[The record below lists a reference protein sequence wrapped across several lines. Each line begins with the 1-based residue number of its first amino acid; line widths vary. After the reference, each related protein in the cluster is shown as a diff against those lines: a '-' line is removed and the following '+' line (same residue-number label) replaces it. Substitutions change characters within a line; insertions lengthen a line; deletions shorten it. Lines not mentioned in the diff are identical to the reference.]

1 MATDYNNEIT
11 IIGAGIIGVCAAL
24 ELKQKGWDVSIVDPN
39 EPGQVTSYGNAGV
52 LSPWSCIPQS
62 VPGLWKNVPKW
73 LFDPEG
79 PLAISWIYAP
89 RFLPWLIK
97 FLKAGEINKVQQ
109 ISKALLTINQPSV
122 DLYKKLVEGTGQEK
136 LVRDACYLH
145 LYRDARYASPS
156 YTPWRIRQ
164 ERGVP
169 LRFLKQGEVQE
180 IEPEISSKISA
191 AVLIERQGRT
201 TNPGR
206 LGQVLFEKATGLGVK
221 FLRKKIDRLIPEPG
235 NIYRLI
241 STQGDILSKNVV
253 LAAGAWSVELLKS
266 IGIKVPLEAERGYH
280 LIFSD
285 PGISISNSVMDG
297 DRKFVTS
304 SMEMGIRSA
313 GTAEFAGLHSKP
325 NYDRAKIFKTLTK
338 ELLPNLNTNN
348 LKEWAGVRPSLPDT
362 LPCIGP
368 VPGHP
373 NIIAAFGHSHLGLTQ
388 APMTAQIISSIAM
401 KTPLNIDIEPFQMNR
416 FNN

>member
-1 MATDYNNEIT
+1 M
-11 IIGAGIIGVCAAL
+11 
-24 ELKQKGWDVSIVDPN
+24 
-39 EPGQVTSYGNAGV
+39 
-52 LSPWSCIPQS
+52 
-62 VPGLWKNVPKW
+62 
-73 LFDPEG
+73 
-79 PLAISWIYAP
+79 P
-89 RFLPWLIK
+89 R
-97 FLKAGEINKVQQ
+97 KAD
-109 ISKALLTINQPSV
+109 S
-122 DLYKKLVEGTGQEK
+122 
-136 LVRDACYLH
+136 CYLH

-156 YTPWRIRQ
+156 FTPWRIRQ

-180 IEPEISSKISA
+180 IEPEISSNISA

-206 LGQVLFEKATGLGVK
+206 LGQILFEKATGLGVK
-221 FLRKKIDRLIPEPG
+221 FVKRKIDRLIPESN
-235 NIYRLI
+235 NIYRLL
-241 STQGDILSKNVV
+241 STQGSIRSKNVV

-313 GTAEFAGLHSKP
+313 GTAEFSGLHSKP
-325 NYDRAKIFKTLTK
+325 NYARAKIFKSLTK
-338 ELLPNLNTNN
+338 ELLPNLNINN

-368 VPGHP
+368 LPGHP

-388 APMTAQIISSIAM
+388 APMTARIISAIAM
-401 KTPLNIDIEPFQMNR
+401 KTPLNIDIEPFQINR
-416 FNN
+416 FDN